1 MLVLKCKTSPRI
13 IVYVTNVPFFPIK
26 YIFPG
31 FEGVVVNSTSLCL
44 RWFSSISVS
53 IHQRTNPTVLVNQI
67 SSSSCHKSAHFLLTR
82 LCCCP
87 WTHLWFWWVQRCFHT
102 RHVSRDYL
110 VKKLHYFRCVARNP
124 FPVFCDDKVL
134 SSAQVK
140 ILGKFSIFPLWLLY
154 CQVHETANLITSW
167 ALIC

>member
-1 MLVLKCKTSPRI
+1 MFLFSPSNTFFQALKVSWL
-13 IVYVTNVPFFPIK
+13 IVHHFVWD
-26 YIFPG
+26 G
-31 FEGVVVNSTSLCL
+31 FHPSLCQYISEQTQL
-44 RWFSSISVS
+44 YLSIRSAV
-53 IHQRTNPTVLVNQI
+53 PAAF
-67 SSSSCHKSAHFLLTR
+67 KSAHFLLTR

-167 ALIC
+167 ALICYLVILC